1 MFDFLLSVD
10 DDNVKREESQSYQP
24 IYSVLKIK
32 CNEFTCWRLL
42 KIEKQTWDWQNTQI
56 QSFTIVGRLS
66 IVVYIWCE
74 GVVNF
79 RAHILKIM
87 RGSFSHCNNFRQIS
101 SCKVNRIKEKGKQ
114 CKLVVM
120 RHQNEGLWMPI
131 QLLSNPIFLSLSFYR
146 SL

>member
-1 MFDFLLSVD
+1 ME
-10 DDNVKREESQSYQP
+10 NKRE
-24 IYSVLKIK
+24 IDK
-32 CNEFTCWRLL
+32 
-42 KIEKQTWDWQNTQI
+42 NTQI

-120 RHQNEGLWMPI
+120 RQQMKACECQYNYCRIQFSCHYRFTAVFNYLFYFQWFSRNILI
-131 QLLSNPIFLSLSFYR
+131 LYFLKCQLLRFR
-146 SL
+146 